1 LNILVV
7 AGKIRTSVVFAA
19 RPWITLSDRLTVII
33 TTSPAPS
40 NPATDLI
47 ASVLQSFQQHCAG
60 LTDARVVVV
69 FDTFAR
75 VTSQP
80 RLKKGHAS
88 PELAESY
95 ALYKRNIKA
104 LILQTYRHEQ
114 DGQGQAASEK
124 SHAEAEFGFDG
135 RVELLITRT
144 RSRKITFIE
153 PVARLGFGLAVR
165 SALRVVETPY
175 VWVQQHDWA
184 LEADIPLEPLLE
196 IMQGSEADD
205 AVPVKYVSFPS
216 VRMKRYA
223 VSPHVTDHAAL
234 RELTTSL
241 KRDFVVRSPS
251 RPERKIALT
260 PLFFWFDKP
269 HVASTAHYLARVFPT
284 PLAMRRGEFIED
296 KIGQRARA
304 QMKEGQWAKWATWLY
319 YPDEGDLLCLRHLM
333 GRTWRGFGGP
343 INVKDGFHIA
353 TDDES

>member
-1 LNILVV
+1 MPSI
-7 AGKIRTSVVFAA
+7 
-19 RPWITLSDRLTVII
+19 SDRLTVII

-40 NPATDLI
+40 NPETDLI

-60 LTDARVVVV
+60 LTDARVVVI

-75 VTSQP
+75 ITSQP

-88 PELAESY
+88 PELVESY
-95 ALYKRNIKA
+95 ELYKSNIKE
-104 LILQTYRHEQ
+104 LILQTYHHVQ
-114 DGQGQAASEK
+114 DCQDQAVSQ
-124 SHAEAEFGFDG
+124 SHGNAEFGFDG
-135 RVELLITRT
+135 GVELLITQT
-144 RSRKITFIE
+144 DDHMVTFIE
-153 PVARLGFGLAVR
+153 PTTRLGFGLAVR

-184 LEADIPLEPLLE
+184 LVADIPLDPLLE
-196 IMQGSEADD
+196 IMQGSECEGDD

-223 VSPHVTDHAAL
+223 VSPHVTEHPAL

-241 KRDFVVRSPS
+241 KRDFVIQTQ
-251 RPERKIALT
+251 PEKKISLT

-296 KIGQRARA
+296 KIGQRART

-333 GRTWRGFGGP
+333 GRTWRGFAGP
-343 INVKDGFHIA
+343 INIKEDVTA
-353 TDDES
+353 TQDDQS

>member
-1 LNILVV
+1 MPSI
-7 AGKIRTSVVFAA
+7 
-19 RPWITLSDRLTVII
+19 SDRLTVII

-80 RLKKGHAS
+80 RLKKGYAS

>member
-1 LNILVV
+1 MPSI
-7 AGKIRTSVVFAA
+7 
-19 RPWITLSDRLTVII
+19 SDRLTVII

-47 ASVLQSFQQHCAG
+47 ASVFQSFQHHCAG

-69 FDTFAR
+69 FDTFDR
-75 VTSQP
+75 ITSQP

-95 ALYKRNIKA
+95 ELYKRNIKE
-104 LILQTYRHEQ
+104 LILQTYHHEQ
-114 DGQGQAASEK
+114 GGQDQAVSE
-124 SHAEAEFGFDG
+124 SRAEAEFGFDG
-135 RVELLITRT
+135 CVELLISQTD
-144 RSRKITFIE
+144 SRKITFIE

-184 LEADIPLEPLLE
+184 LVADIPLGPLLE
-196 IMQGSEADD
+196 IMQGSEGDD

-223 VSPHVTDHAAL
+223 VSPHVTDHPGL

-241 KRDFVVRSPS
+241 KRDFVVQSQ
-251 RPERKIALT
+251 PEKKVSLT

-284 PLAMRRGEFIED
+284 RLAMRRGEFIED

-319 YPDEGDLLCLRHLM
+319 YPDDGDLLCLRHLM
-333 GRTWRGFGGP
+333 GRTWRGFAGP
-343 INVKDGFHIA
+343 INVKDGLNVA
-353 TDDES
+353 EDDEA

>member
-1 LNILVV
+1 MPSI
-7 AGKIRTSVVFAA
+7 
-19 RPWITLSDRLTVII
+19 SDRLTVII

-47 ASVLQSFQQHCAG
+47 ASVLQSFQLHCAG

-69 FDTFAR
+69 FDTFER
-75 VTSQP
+75 ITSQS

-88 PELAESY
+88 PEVAENY
-95 ALYKRNIKA
+95 ELYKSNIKE
-104 LILQTYRHEQ
+104 LILQIYHHEQ
-114 DGQGQAASEK
+114 GSQAVSQ

-135 RVELLITRT
+135 RVELLISQTDDC
-144 RSRKITFIE
+144 KITFIE

-184 LEADIPLEPLLE
+184 LVADIPLEPLLE
-196 IMQGSEADD
+196 IMQGSESEGDD
-205 AVPVKYVSFPS
+205 AAPVKYVSFPS

-223 VSPHVTDHAAL
+223 VSPHVTDHPGL
-234 RELTTSL
+234 RDLTTSL
-241 KRDFVVRSPS
+241 KRDFVTRSQ
-251 RPERKIALT
+251 PEKKISLT

-284 PLAMRRGEFIED
+284 RLAMRRGEFIED
-296 KIGQRARA
+296 KIGQRART

-333 GRTWRGFGGP
+333 GRTWRGFAGP
-343 INVKDGFHIA
+343 INIKEDVTVA
-353 TDDES
+353 EDDET